1 MISKLN
7 KIRSFFIEEEA
18 ATAVEYAVMIGLIM
32 LACIGGVGALGI
44 ATRDLWGGNLAEMIG
59 AFGSN

>member
-7 KIRSFFIEEEA
+7 KIRSFFQEEEA

-32 LACIGGVGALGI
+32 VACIGAVGALGL
-44 ATRDLWGGNLAEMIG
+44 ATRDLWGGNLADMIG
-59 AFGSN
+59 AFSN